1 MMAPALFLLIVAL
14 QQPPAPQP
22 QQPPAAPAQ
31 QPVEQA
37 KPGAEQPKPP
47 PPPPPP
53 AYSYNSEGRRDP
65 FVSLLTASDPRSMAQ
80 RPPGPAGLLISEVS
94 VKGIFRD
101 RSGFIAL
108 VQGTDS
114 RTYSVRTGEK
124 LLDGSIKA
132 ITADTVVFS
141 QDVNDPLSTVKQKEV
156 RKSVRPADG
165 RG

>member
-1 MMAPALFLLIVAL
+1 MAPAIVLLIVAL
-14 QQPPAPQP
+14 QQAPASPPPQKPAP
-22 QQPPAAPAQ
+22 APAQ
-31 QPVEQA
+31 QPVEQG
-37 KPGAEQPKPP
+37 KPAADPQKPP

-53 AYSYNSEGRRDP
+53 AYTYNSEGRRDP
-65 FVSLLTASDPRSMAQ
+65 FVSLLTA
-80 RPPGPAGLLISEVS
+80 GLLISEIS

-101 RSGFIAL
+101 RTGFIAL

-114 RTYSVRTGEK
+114 KTYSVRTGEK